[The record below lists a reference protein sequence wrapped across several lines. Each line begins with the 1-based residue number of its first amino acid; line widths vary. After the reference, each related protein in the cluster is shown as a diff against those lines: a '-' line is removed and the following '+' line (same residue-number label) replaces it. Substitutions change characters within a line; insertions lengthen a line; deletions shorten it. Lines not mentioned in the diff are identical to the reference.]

1 VHLCVKVVIHETT
14 LRGHEHEHEHELTH
28 SLLWVVLVAPSAL
41 SELKLADPQ
50 QQSTAVNPVSHTI
63 WLVHIVR
70 GLRLFLGEGV
80 NSNDSGVVEDGNFA
94 SFSLAICSKTFD
106 RIMDIYLGAMHLK
119 IWIVFHVQFWLGFPC
134 EVWNARSLYR
144 SCILFRRLK
153 QLLVRRIR
161 RRSGRTSGSEL
172 PALWVS
178 QPK

>member
-1 VHLCVKVVIHETT
+1 MHLCVKVVIHETT

-119 IWIVFHVQFWLGFPC
+119 I
-134 EVWNARSLYR
+134 
-144 SCILFRRLK
+144 
-153 QLLVRRIR
+153 
-161 RRSGRTSGSEL
+161 
-172 PALWVS
+172 
-178 QPK
+178 